1 MSNADTKS
9 GFNGILSRRSLA
21 TAGVATV
28 FASAAGSKPADA
40 QGTQIDPSPFY
51 PAVTPG
57 IAPAGEK
64 IAPYTAACVQSPIVP
79 TFDASGTFIPEA
91 LAHNVDVMCDLIAR
105 GAGDHGARLMS
116 FPEFGLQIP
125 TTPLSPAQWWQGS
138 IRADGP
144 EIEKIGEAA
153 QRANAFVAFNPIEGI
168 AKYPNRYFLSGM
180 VVGASG
186 DLVLNY
192 RKLTG
197 LTSKTRPGDILS
209 EWIEEFGEDSLFPVA
224 DTEIGRLACV
234 IAGDMNF
241 PEIARAMTLKGAE
254 VLLSPTASGY
264 LAEDYDVDIPNVSV
278 MTRRVRAFENVAY
291 VLLSDLG
298 PMATMN
304 AAPQPPYPRRQP
316 SQVIDFKG
324 NLLAR
329 TESGGVEFAAAT
341 IDIDA
346 LRRMRTSLGGF
357 NTMVNHLQMPLF
369 HNMYT
374 TFEGAPV
381 NTHLDAPMESSD
393 ELREIQRDTIAR
405 MVEQGVLVPPGV

>member
-1 MSNADTKS
+1 
-9 GFNGILSRRSLA
+9 
-21 TAGVATV
+21 
-28 FASAAGSKPADA
+28 
-40 QGTQIDPSPFY
+40 
-51 PAVTPG
+51 
-57 IAPAGEK
+57 
-64 IAPYTAACVQSPIVP
+64 
-79 TFDASGTFIPEA
+79 
-91 LAHNVDVMCDLIAR
+91 MCDLIER
-105 GAGDHGARLMS
+105 GAGEYGARLMS

-125 TTPLSPAQWWQGS
+125 SSPLSPSQWWDGS

-144 EIEKIGEAA
+144 EVEKISKAA

-168 AKYPNRYFLSGM
+168 DKYPQRYFLSGM
-180 VVGASG
+180 IAGASG
-186 DLVLNY
+186 ELVLNY

-209 EWIEEFGEDSLFPVA
+209 DWIEEFGEDSLFPVA

-234 IAGDMNF
+234 IAGNMNF
-241 PEIARAMTLKGAE
+241 PEIARGMTLKGAE
-254 VLLSPTASGY
+254 VLLSPTASGT
-264 LAEDYDVDIPNVSV
+264 LPEDHNFDIPNVSI

-298 PMATMN
+298 PTGN
-304 AAPQPPYPRRQP
+304 DPQPPYVRRQP

-329 TESGGVEFAAAT
+329 TGSGGVEFAAAT

-357 NTMVNHLQMPLF
+357 NTMINHLQMPVFQGL
-369 HNMYT
+369 YT
-374 TFEGAPV
+374 SFDGAPV
-381 NTHLDAPMESSD
+381 NTHLDTAMESAG
-393 ELREIQRDTIAR
+393 ELREFQRDTIAR